1 MNYLPN
7 IKASI
12 LSVKSDAKRHARNVA
27 EKDRVRLA
35 SRKVLD
41 AVEAGNADEAKSLL
55 KEACKTID
63 MAAANHVYHKNC
75 ASRKKSRLARKVNK
89 LAK

>member
-1 MNYLPN
+1 MPN

-63 MAAANHVYHKNC
+63 MAAANHV
-75 ASRKKSRLARKVNK
+75 RLINGEEFARMLLDEGIDSLNEFDK
-89 LAK
+89 